1 MMTAESAGMG
11 LVGKVFLVLHVAQ
24 SKNLWLPSCCVS
36 CSGCGAFLGERAQA
50 AATTRGDVPCSGKA
64 LVSGR
69 ARVRQII

>member
-11 LVGKVFLVLHVAQ
+11 LGAKVFLVLHVAQ

-36 CSGCGAFLGERAQA
+36 CSGCGAFLQERAQA
-50 AATTRGDVPCSGKA
+50 AAASRGDVPCPGKA

-69 ARVRQII
+69 AHVRQII